1 MHKSIFL
8 RKKDE
13 KDEIKKSIEF
23 YSSNHFF
30 DFFAFSSI
38 KSNFLKPAH
47 LFNSGK
53 SPYNSN

>member
-1 MHKSIFL
+1 MHIFL

-47 LFNSGK
+47 LFNPGK
-53 SPYNSN
+53 SLYNSN